1 MDGEREGVTNS
12 MAEKEAGSRIPEVQE
27 AQYDSEE
34 DMFANSD
41 DNANDIEGQPI
52 GDFMSKTVRQNC
64 LKYILEKSKRAAR
77 EYEEK
82 EKKNTE
88 T

>member
-1 MDGEREGVTNS
+1 MDGQREVVINS
-12 MAEKEAGSRIPEVQE
+12 MAEKEAGPRVQE
-27 AQYDSEE
+27 AQEAHYDSEE

-52 GDFMSKTVRQNC
+52 GEFMSKTVKQNC
-64 LKYILEKSKRAAR
+64 LKYILEKSKLAAR
-77 EYEEK
+77 EYEQK
-82 EKKNTE
+82 EKKKAE